1 MNVSDYYGELVVT
14 GGLTPRWRCWFVSM
28 ISVLYLASV
37 LVISLGAATNAE
49 DDKGV
54 KG

>member
-28 ISVLYLASV
+28 ISFLYLVPV
-37 LVISLGAATNAE
+37 LVFWPECYIQCRG
-49 DDKGV
+49 G
-54 KG
+54 